1 MESGSIVIVNL
12 QNPREK
18 IIGKLITI
26 SPSGITIKGV
36 DVNSFN
42 DWMNQFT
49 QLHPTTFIGSTT
61 IFFPMHRVVSCYLDE
76 DMGEVLSFSSQFKE
90 RTQKEI
96 KEML

>member
-12 QNPREK
+12 QNPKEK
-18 IIGKLITI
+18 IIGKLVTI
-26 SPSGITIKGV
+26 SPSGLVVKGL

-49 QLHPTTFIGSTT
+49 QNHSSFTIYPTT

-76 DMGEVLSFSSQFKE
+76 DMGEVLSFSSQFKA

-96 KEML
+96 HQVL

>member
-12 QNPREK
+12 QNPKEK
-18 IIGKLITI
+18 IFGKLITI
-26 SPSGITIKGV
+26 SSSGITIRGL

-49 QLHPTTFIGSTT
+49 QDQPISVLTPTT

-76 DMGEVLSFSSQFKE
+76 DMGEVPSLSSHFKE

-96 KEML
+96 QQVL

>member
-12 QNPREK
+12 QNPKE
-18 IIGKLITI
+18 IMIGKLITI
-26 SPSGITIKGV
+26 SPSGIFIKGL

-49 QLHPTTFIGSTT
+49 HQQPIIAISPTTV
-61 IFFPMHRVVSCYLDE
+61 FFPMHRVVSCYLDE
-76 DMGEVLSFSSQFKE
+76 DMGEVPSLSSQFKE

-96 KEML
+96 QQVL